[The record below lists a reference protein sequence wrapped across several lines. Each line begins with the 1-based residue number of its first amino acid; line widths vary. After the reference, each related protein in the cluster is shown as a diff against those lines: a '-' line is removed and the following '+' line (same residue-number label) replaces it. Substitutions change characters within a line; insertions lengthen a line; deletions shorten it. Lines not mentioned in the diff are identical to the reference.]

1 MIKNRHLELSSKFIE
16 MGQAL
21 MNEGKD
27 DKDLIIAQTGS
38 FMILMG
44 GIMFDENDILLF
56 SQLLGMFSAK
66 KILDNMERTN
76 DGLLELLKQKKDS
89 ESYEDFI
96 KRINKTREDNGHLP
110 LL

>member
-1 MIKNRHLELSSKFIE
+1 

-21 MNEGKD
+21 MNEGID
-27 DKDLIIAQTGS
+27 DKDFTIAQAGS

-56 SQLLGMFSAK
+56 SQLCGMFSAK
-66 KILDNMERTN
+66 KILDNMDRTN
-76 DGLLELLKQKKDS
+76 DGLLELFKQKKDS
-89 ESYEDFI
+89 ESYEEFI